1 MHFLILNC
9 DSLALSPIQKSGLCL
24 VVAREGFPPLPRP
37 PKEALLRVVNHLTH
51 RIHRRESSIKHLPRN
66 VWKEHMTDMPSL
78 ITPGNSFS

>member
-24 VVAREGFPPLPRP
+24 VVAIEGFPTP

-51 RIHRRESSIKHLPRN
+51 RIHRRESS
-66 VWKEHMTDMPSL
+66 V
-78 ITPGNSFS
+78 

>member
-24 VVAREGFPPLPRP
+24 VVAIEGFPTP

-66 VWKEHMTDMPSL
+66 IWKEHMTDVPS
-78 ITPGNSFS
+78 